1 MKVKLEVT
9 VEVSRLAHDG
19 ISSPNLQVA
28 CEGAKEGIEEALKNA
43 ENRILPGMPKLEE
56 APMAKKNTFP
66 RYKVWVEIEKLLP
79 NGDADPNWE
88 LGKPLPDCVGKADT
102 LNEAKAIQ
110 FEVAQAFCEDWKL
123 SDCRPATVIAGLK
136 DFCKNAKRN
145 KAKHKKDF
153 DALDRALE
161 KADMPQD

>member
-28 CEGAKEGIEEALKNA
+28 CEGAKEGIEEALK
-43 ENRILPGMPKLEE
+43 KEE

-110 FEVAQAFCEDWKL
+110 FEVAQAFCEDWKR